1 MEKRNDPFRV
11 GLASFR
17 GYRVGAGT
25 ISRSSR
31 HLASDRNGIP
41 ESRRYACAK
50 GPARRKVDSGGSAQ
64 RQNPVSRRRPQ
75 IGGSELQRT
84 RNVRSSPLLFPA
96 GSPTGRAVTGTIPNF
111 SEFGSRRNRLSA
123 CSRVPRDL

>member
-11 GLASFR
+11 GLAAFC

-31 HLASDRNGIP
+31 HLASDRNCIP
-41 ESRRYACAK
+41 ESRRYTCAEE
-50 GPARRKVDSGGSAQ
+50 PARRKVDSGGSVQ
-64 RQNPVSRRRPQ
+64 RQNPVPRRCPE

-84 RNVRSSPLLFPA
+84 RNLRSSPLLLPA
-96 GSPTGRAVTGTIPNF
+96 GSATRRVVTGTIPDL
-111 SEFGSRRNRLSA
+111 SESRSCRNRL
-123 CSRVPRDL
+123 